1 MGLPEPLSKPNKSLR
16 VLQVGMSPDYGGTE
30 AIIYGIYKSLN
41 RDKVQFDFLDVTD
54 RPLALEN
61 ELIDLGAKI
70 YRLSLNRRNGYR
82 KYLRGIKAFYKQ
94 HKGEFDV
101 VVCNVQ
107 SLDQIDMVRFAR
119 KNGVRRTFIHV
130 HSSGLSGKPS
140 FLLKGAIF
148 ANRLTYRRYT
158 DVCLACS
165 AKAGRWGFGKNSD
178 RFVRVIKNGIDI
190 KRFSFSEFK
199 RKAFR
204 QENGLGAV
212 ETVYGSLGRMTFEKN
227 QLFLLEVFAAIARKD
242 PDARFVLVG
251 QGPLETKLKNKA
263 VDLGIGGK
271 MIWISSIPDPS
282 SFYCGIDKF
291 IFTSLFEGLGIVLVE
306 AQCSGL
312 PCFYS
317 AQVIP
322 DEVRVSERAFA
333 IPLEASAEHWAQ
345 TAIEEP
351 LVNESDRVNAS
362 ELVANAGWD
371 IRRST
376 EEYLEAIMGSMNV

>member
-1 MGLPEPLSKPNKSLR
+1 MGLSKPSPKPYKPLR

-30 AIIYGIYKSLN
+30 AIIYGIYKSLD

-61 ELIDLGAKI
+61 ELIDLGARI

-82 KYLRGIKAFYKQ
+82 KYLRGIKAFYKL

-119 KNGVRRTFIHV
+119 KFGVPRTVIHV
-130 HSSGLSGKPS
+130 HSSGLGGKPS

-165 AKAGRWGFGKNSD
+165 AKAGRWGFGKHGD
-178 RFVRVIKNGIDI
+178 RFVHVIKNGIDI
-190 KRFSFSEFK
+190 KRFAFSESK
-199 RKAFR
+199 RQAFR
-204 QENGLGAV
+204 KENGIGLG

-227 QLFLLEVFAAIARKD
+227 QAYLLEVFAAIAQKD
-242 PDARFVLVG
+242 PTARFVLVG
-251 QGPLETKLKNKA
+251 QGPLETELKNKA
-263 VDLGIGGK
+263 VDLGIDGK
-271 MIWISSIPDPS
+271 MIWISSTPDPS

-317 AQVIP
+317 AGVIP
-322 DEVRVSERAFA
+322 DEVRIGEKAFA
-333 IPLEASAEHWAQ
+333 IPLESGAEHWAQ
-345 TAIEEP
+345 AAIEEP
-351 LVNESDRVNAS
+351 LVNESDRANAF
-362 ELVANAGWD
+362 EAVANAGWD

-376 EEYLEAIMGSMNV
+376 EEYLEAILGLMDA